1 VEWPL
6 SCGGGPFAIA
16 ALREAVF
23 HLSMDREEAEI
34 PEEAD
39 LNSPMPRPRIRW
51 WPALVV
57 VVLALGVVTWIWF
70 FEETYRQR
78 RFLQTLPVCAVTMVL
93 LLGWCLA
100 LSRLRWRIRWAV
112 LGCFVAL
119 VAFPGLTLRIRGVT
133 GDVLPVF
140 EWRWTKRPALD
151 VKTGPDIPPVKAP
164 QIKPVNAVVP
174 DGWHQFLGPNRNGTL
189 SGPRLARDWVA
200 RPPEVVWRQPIGA
213 AWSGFVVAR
222 GFAVTQEQRGPQE
235 LVTCYEA
242 LTGKPLWTHA
252 DENRYANTIA
262 GEGPR
267 ANPAIDED
275 RVFTAGASGILNCL
289 DLHTGELIWSHR
301 VPQENGG
308 GVPGWG
314 FSISPLVLGDLVVVA
329 AGGPEGKSL
338 VAYRKETGQLAW
350 SGGNDGLGY
359 SSPVVQVIG
368 GLRQILLF
376 GGREINGHD
385 ASSGE
390 LLWHFSWP
398 TDHPHVA
405 IPIQLA
411 SDRVLVGSGYG
422 TGCAVLQI
430 RHETNG
436 IWAATRVWKSLRMK
450 PKFTNLV
457 QRDGFVYGLD
467 DGILAC
473 LDGATGEQKWKDGR
487 YGHGQVI
494 LVGDLL
500 LISAENGEIVLVEAV
515 PQEHRQIARF
525 PALKSKT
532 WNPPALAG
540 EFLFV
545 RNDLEAACLRL
556 PLEK

>member
-1 VEWPL
+1 V
-6 SCGGGPFAIA
+6 
-16 ALREAVF
+16 ALA
-23 HLSMDREEAEI
+23 
-34 PEEAD
+34 
-39 LNSPMPRPRIRW
+39 
-51 WPALVV
+51 VV
-57 VVLALGVVTWIWF
+57 VWIWF

-78 RFLQTLPVCAVTMVL
+78 RYLQTLPVCTVTTVL
-93 LLGWCLA
+93 LLGWCLG
-100 LSRLRWRIRWAV
+100 LSRLRWRIRLIV
-112 LGCFVAL
+112 LGSSIAL
-119 VAFPGLTLRIRGVT
+119 VGLAALTLRIRGVT

-140 EWRWTKRPALD
+140 EWRWTKRPALTSKSEPGAPASTSR
-151 VKTGPDIPPVKAP
+151 VPPLA
-164 QIKPVNAVVP
+164 AAVP
-174 DGWHQFLGPNRNGTL
+174 DGWPQFLGPNRNGIL
-189 SGPRLARDWVA
+189 PGPRLARDWGA
-200 RPPEVVWRQPIGA
+200 DPPELVWRQPIGA

-222 GFAVTQEQRGPQE
+222 GFAVTQEQRGPEE

-242 LTGKPLWTHA
+242 LTGRLLWTHS
-252 DENRYANTIA
+252 DDTRYANTIA

-275 RVFTAGASGILNCL
+275 RVMTAGANGMLNCL
-289 DLHTGELIWSHR
+289 DLQTGKLLWSHA
-301 VPQENGG
+301 VTQENGG

-314 FSISPLVLGDLVVVA
+314 FSVSPLVIGDLVVVA
-329 AGGPEGKSL
+329 AGGSEGKSL
-338 VAYRKETGQLAW
+338 VAYRKATGQFVW
-350 SGGNDGLGY
+350 GGGSDSIGY

-390 LLWHFSWP
+390 LLWHFPWP
-398 TDHPHVA
+398 TDHPHVG
-405 IPIQLA
+405 IPLQL
-411 SDRVLVGSGYG
+411 SGDCVLIGSGYG
-422 TGCAVLQI
+422 TGCAAYEI

-436 IWAATRVWKSLRMK
+436 TWAATRVWKSLRMK

-457 QRDGFVYGLD
+457 QRDGFIYGLD

-473 LDGATGEQKWKDGR
+473 LDAATGEQKWKDGR

-500 LISAENGEIVLVEAV
+500 LVSAENGEIVIVDPV
-515 PQEHRQIARF
+515 PQEHRQLARF
-525 PALKSKT
+525 SALKSKT

-540 EFLFV
+540 DFLFV

-556 PLEK
+556 PVEK